1 MTKVNTIAIV
11 GGGEL
16 AQAFVKHYQD
26 QFNIDVIGHGQFDI
40 SNQIS
45 CDQFIPKLVNY
56 DAVIITAAI
65 NDADL
70 WKIWQVNTVGPC
82 YLVAGLNDLAT
93 NQRIVVVSS
102 HGASWFSWP
111 EIPTARLNYNAT
123 KLALNNFLSGLI
135 QQGGTTNK
143 ITVFEPAR
151 FKTHLSDYQGAEVE
165 VVADQLYNVLINP
178 MHVTHVVVKDL

>member
-1 MTKVNTIAIV
+1 MTDIKTIAIV

-16 AQAFVKHYQD
+16 AQAFVKNYQG
-26 QFNIDVIGHGQFDI
+26 QFSIDVVGHEQFDI
-40 SNQIS
+40 GDQTS
-45 CDQFIPKLVNY
+45 CDQFIPKLANY

-65 NDADL
+65 NNDNL
-70 WKIWQVNTVGPC
+70 WKMWQVNAVGPC
-82 YLVAGLNDLAT
+82 YLVAGLNALAN

-111 EIPTARLNYNAT
+111 EIPSARLNYNAT

-151 FKTHLSDYQGAEVE
+151 FKTHLSNYQGAEVD
-165 VVADQLYNVLINP
+165 VVANQLYNVLTNP
-178 MHVTHVVVKDL
+178 MHVTHMVVKDL